1 VNRTR
6 SHVEPLTRGQ
16 ETRVGVFCHVS
27 SAQSAHTT
35 SNEQQ
40 NYRKEKLSIELQME
54 APDQDVMLEGGEDL
68 MSTSASSSTNGGDT
82 NGCGKKLV
90 SFSLII
96 SLSVHK
102 VKCWRCNLLL
112 SHE

>member
-1 VNRTR
+1 MWAALSQRTQQATN
-6 SHVEPLTRGQ
+6 SK
-16 ETRVGVFCHVS
+16 
-27 SAQSAHTT
+27 TT
-35 SNEQQ
+35 
-40 NYRKEKLSIELQME
+40 EKKSYPGTGCTNIELQME

-102 VKCWRCNLLL
+102 AKCWRCNLLL